1 MARATVNSQLLDTT
15 TDIAA
20 SQASDAAS
28 LDRINSCDVTA
39 VIAGNNPSN
48 VTFDTGTMEVQTHTL
63 PAKAGITDGDHV
75 IFYEPDGTSWA
86 YALDTNGTTAPS
98 SSAAWDAVAAGNK
111 VVVDCT
117 STTDAASVAAA
128 VEAAVDALTGFTAVI
143 TTDDTAAD
151 GTMTFTQV
159 VPGVVSDA
167 VPLDDTAATAG
178 SITVANTTQGVATE
192 VDIDND
198 QVTIPSHGLTTGVKI
213 TELTTTGTL
222 PAGLSL
228 STVYYAIVVDS
239 NTISFATSQAN
250 AAAGT
255 AVNIT
260 DYGATTSVH
269 TVVINTTLAGTAAIQ
284 KNNNPP
290 GVTAEWV
297 TLLDGEISGAGTAS
311 QTISAAATL
320 NWGVANATGRQYR
333 ILYTVTSGT
342 ITADTRLHGKE

>member
-1 MARATVNSQLLDTT
+1 MAHFNEEILDAT
-15 TDIAA
+15 
-20 SQASDAAS
+20 
-28 LDRINSCDVTA
+28 DVARTQNTSA
-39 VIAGNNPSN
+39 FDMEDVDKANVTCVLVANNPSN

-75 IFYEPDGTSWA
+75 IFYEPDGTAWA
-86 YALDTNGTTAPS
+86 YALDTDGTTAPS
-98 SSAAWDAVAAGNK
+98 GSSQWDAVAAGNK

-128 VEAAVDALTGFTAVI
+128 VETAVDGLTGFTAVI

-167 VPLDDTAATAG
+167 VPLDDAATGAG

-198 QVTIPSHGLTTGVKI
+198 QVTIPSHGLLTGTKI

-222 PAGLSL
+222 PAGLAT
-228 STVYYAIVVDS
+228 STIYYAIVVDS
-239 NTISFATSQAN
+239 DTISFATSQAN

-255 AVNIT
+255 AVDIT
-260 DYGATTSVH
+260 DYGTSTAVH
-269 TVVINTTLAGTAAIQ
+269 TVVIETTLAGTVKLQ
-284 KNNNPP
+284 KDIEP
-290 GVTAEWV
+290 A
-297 TLLDGEISGAGTAS
+297 AGTANWIDMDDDEILNSTNS
-311 QTISAAATL
+311 QAFSAAGTL
-320 NWGVANATGRQYR
+320 QWIIRDVCFRQIRGV
-333 ILYTVTSGT
+333 LTVTSGT
-342 ITADTRLHGKE
+342 VTADVRIFAKYIH